1 MVYKGEIVVV
11 HDPDLRDMYC
21 AEVVRGDDEYKR
33 NLLVRILYMLRYPI
47 QHSIIFKDRAN
58 ENPPFMA
65 GQVVRLH
72 FVRRAMRG
80 DEKGYTFDASFDKC
94 LKEYYEGRLACYRAD
109 EGKPDALKRYHVDPK
124 ELEILERHMK
134 RQFHSKRAF
143 A

>member
-11 HDPDLRDMYC
+11 GDPDLRDMYC
-21 AEVVRGDDEYKR
+21 AEVVRGDEENKR
-33 NLLVRILYMLRYPI
+33 NILVRILYLIRYPI
-47 QHSIIFKDRAN
+47 QHSIIYKDRAN

-72 FVRRAMRG
+72 FVRRAMTG
-80 DEKGYTFDASFDKC
+80 DEKDYTYDAAFDKC
-94 LKEYYEGRLACYRAD
+94 LKAYYEGRLACYRAD

-124 ELEILERHMK
+124 ELEICERHMK

>member
-21 AEVVRGDDEYKR
+21 AEVVRGDEENLR
-33 NLLVRILYMLRYPI
+33 NILVRILYPIRYPI
-47 QHSIIFKDRAN
+47 QHSIIYKDRAN
-58 ENPPFMA
+58 ENPPYAA
-65 GQVVRLH
+65 GQVVRLA

-80 DEKGYTFDASFDKC
+80 DEKGNTYDAAFDKC
-94 LKEYYEGRLACYRAD
+94 LKEYYEGRLACYHAD

-134 RQFHSKRAF
+134 RKFHSKRAF